1 MPNKRAYFLFS
12 LDIALFSQILAPMI
26 LSYSTV
32 TRATPF
38 QQFLLGVVLLIIG
51 MISLRFFSTNTETPW
66 LWACAS
72 LGFYSWINAVLGFF
86 RRQNWLRYVGFSMCF
101 FVLLSVIAYY
111 SAIFTTKTSLSEV
124 PYYLTTFVATI
135 VFYSLLTAIVSLI
148 RTVCGLIGLDV
159 FAD

>member
-1 MPNKRAYFLFS
+1 
-12 LDIALFSQILAPMI
+12 MI

-51 MISLRFFSTNTETPW
+51 MICLHFFSTSAETPW
-66 LWACAS
+66 FWACAS

-86 RRQNWLRYVGFSMCF
+86 KRQNWLRYVAFSVCF
-101 FVLLSVIAYY
+101 FVLLSTIAYY
-111 SAIFTTKTSLSEV
+111 SAVLTTQISLSEV

-135 VFYSLLTAIVSLI
+135 VFYFLLTAVVSLI
-148 RTVCGLIGLDV
+148 RTACGLIGLDV
-159 FAD
+159 FVD

>member
-1 MPNKRAYFLFS
+1 
-12 LDIALFSQILAPMI
+12 
-26 LSYSTV
+26 
-32 TRATPF
+32 
-38 QQFLLGVVLLIIG
+38 
-51 MISLRFFSTNTETPW
+51 
-66 LWACAS
+66 
-72 LGFYSWINAVLGFF
+72 
-86 RRQNWLRYVGFSMCF
+86 MCF

>member
-51 MISLRFFSTNTETPW
+51 MISLR
-66 LWACAS
+66 CAS

-86 RRQNWLRYVGFSMCF
+86 KRQNWLRYVGFSMCF

-111 SAIFTTKTSLSEV
+111 SAIFTTKVSLSEV